1 MESLRRAARLRD
13 LQAANR
19 RRLGERDVSAEDL
32 PDLISEAYKTRG
44 NELSGSVA
52 TPFVLGVV
60 ADLRQ
65 PEE

>member
-1 MESLRRAARLRD
+1 MGSLRRAERLRD

-19 RRLGERDVSAEDL
+19 RRLAERDVSDEDL
-32 PDLISEAYKTRG
+32 PDLISEACKARG
-44 NELSGSVA
+44 SEFSGPAA

-60 ADLRQ
+60 ADLRR